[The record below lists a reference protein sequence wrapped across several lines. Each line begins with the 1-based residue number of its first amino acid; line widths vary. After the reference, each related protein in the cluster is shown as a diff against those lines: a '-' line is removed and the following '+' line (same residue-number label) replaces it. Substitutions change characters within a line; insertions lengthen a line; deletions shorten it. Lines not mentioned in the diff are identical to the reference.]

1 MINHPADP
9 GGDMVEP
16 PDAPNGLRIPF
27 IFVPRGDPLPTQ
39 WIAEHPDWFTVP
51 AVMVPRNPD
60 NSRRPWAE
68 VQALPRQTDAAWGTL
83 PNPPGG
89 MAAPGIPG
97 SFAPPPAREKRM
109 RDGQPWPKDRNG
121 GDGPADRWG
130 RPTRP
135 LWDYP
140 PGMRAP
146 GEPGSVSEA
155 EAIASARVALAT
167 LDPANLRAI
176 LASGRTGAGM
186 DGTQTPAR
194 GVASRYPGAYDVAE
208 AGEGVVAPAGQ
219 PVPASD
225 RKPPAALELR
235 GKASFCDPPPGTPTA
250 LPGGFNR
257 DVYDAAM
264 FGRPGF
270 RLGDVVRVQLQDDPT
285 RFVVVRVNDT
295 GPFAL
300 DAREKLVRPLRP
312 NPDRVIDLTP
322 AAMEALVGPNYVD
335 IGLVHVTVI
344 KLPVGSHEGKKE
356 SQ

>member
-39 WIAEHPDWFTVP
+39 WIAGHPGYFTVP

-109 RDGQPWPKDRNG
+109 RGGQPWPKDRNG
-121 GDGPADRWG
+121 GDWPADRWG

-146 GEPGSVSEA
+146 GEGGSVSEA

-167 LDPANLRAI
+167 LDRAPRAT
-176 LASGRTGAGM
+176 LAGDRAGTGTG
-186 DGTQTPAR
+186 GTQTAPR

-208 AGEGVVAPAGQ
+208 ADVPTGASPEAGAPAAAAKT
-219 PVPASD
+219 PAQKL
-225 RKPPAALELR
+225 RAAEE
-235 GKASFCDPPPGTPTA
+235 AA
-250 LPGGFNR
+250 
-257 DVYDAAM
+257 YDASPDDCSGAVRELLRRM
-264 FGRPGF
+264 GISFTFGNANDF
-270 RLGDVVRVQLQDDPT
+270 MTRVAGGNSGW
-285 RFVVVRVNDT
+285 R
-295 GPFAL
+295 
-300 DAREKLVRPLRP
+300 
-312 NPDRVIDLTP
+312 
-322 AAMEALVGPNYVD
+322 
-335 IGLVHVTVI
+335 
-344 KLPVGSHEGKKE
+344 
-356 SQ
+356 